1 MARLSD
7 DEIEER
13 RAGLEGWE
21 RSGDAIVKQV
31 RNGDFKGSI
40 RVRETGSPGGRGR

>member
-13 RAGLEGWE
+13 RSALEGWK
-21 RSGDAIVKQV
+21 RDGDAIH
-31 RNGDFKGSI
+31 RTFELEDFKN
-40 RVRETGSPGGRGR
+40 GRMG

>member
-13 RAGLEGWE
+13 RSALEGWE
-21 RSGDAIVKQV
+21 RDGDAIH
-31 RNGDFKGSI
+31 RTFELEDFKN
-40 RVRETGSPGGRGR
+40 GRMG